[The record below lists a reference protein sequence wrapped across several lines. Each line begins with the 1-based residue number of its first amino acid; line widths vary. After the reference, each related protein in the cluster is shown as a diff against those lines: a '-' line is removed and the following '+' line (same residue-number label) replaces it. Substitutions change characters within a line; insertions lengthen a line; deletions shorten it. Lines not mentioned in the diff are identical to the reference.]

1 MAAVTGPFF
10 LEAFREGSTQMK
22 AAKLFFYS
30 FVFMSFMLVGCG
42 EADNTI
48 EKPAKTAPPPA
59 EDMSESENSA
69 VAK

>member
-1 MAAVTGPFF
+1 
-10 LEAFREGSTQMK
+10 MK